1 MSAITAQ
8 HVRDAPKGRVN
19 EINLASVLVALDR
32 YEDVF
37 GG

>member
-1 MSAITAQ
+1 MSGITAQ
-8 HVRDAPKGRVN
+8 HVRDAAKGRVD

-32 YEDVF
+32 YGDVF